1 MKWSDLIRLAATNL
15 WRRKLRSVL
24 TMIGVMIGTASI
36 VVMVSIGIG
45 INQGIIDSLSQS
57 GELTTININSTT
69 YYSGGGMVIMAA
81 GSSGEEPVEAIKLD
95 DRAVREI
102 AALDH
107 VTVVSPQ
114 QDFYNMTTKTG
125 KFESS
130 YGLTA
135 INPDAV
141 EALGIHVVEG
151 SGFSKN
157 APSDTIEIL
166 LGEGVKS
173 SFRNPRSSRWD
184 SEAPDIDWLNAK
196 YTVVLSDYSD
206 TDDQGNPKEY
216 EFKARVV
223 GIVED
228 DNAGHGYNMYCSL
241 DTMKLIMQKNK
252 KVFQNISMKTD
263 EYPSAV
269 VKVDSFENVLDVQD
283 QIKSMGLSSYSM
295 AETIQQMQESSKSL
309 QLMLGGIGGVAML
322 VAAISICNTMLMSIY
337 ERTREI
343 GVMKVLGCKMSKIGA
358 MFLTEAGIIGLGG
371 GILGLAISYGLSA
384 GINALIAIAM
394 QGAGGSFRSVIPPYL
409 ALGAVA
415 FSILVGVLSG
425 LYPSQRAMRLSALA
439 AIRSE

>member
-45 INQGIIDSLSQS
+45 INQGYIDSLSQS

-69 YYSGGGMVIMAA
+69 YYGGGGMVIIG
-81 GSSGEEPVEAIKLD
+81 GSSGEEPIEAIKLD

-102 AALDH
+102 AVLDH

-130 YGLTA
+130 YSLTA

-166 LGEGVKS
+166 LGEGAKS
-173 SFRNPRSSRWD
+173 GFRNPRSSRWD
-184 SEAPDIDWLNAK
+184 SEAPDKDRLNAK
-196 YTVVLSDYSD
+196 KTRVQSDNTD

-252 KVFQNISMKTD
+252 KVFQNIGTKTD

-409 ALGAVA
+409 ALGALV
-415 FSILVGVLSG
+415 FSILVGVLAG

-439 AIRSE
+439 AIRNE

>member
-1 MKWSDLIRLAATNL
+1 MEAW
-15 WRRKLRSVL
+15 
-24 TMIGVMIGTASI
+24 AS
-36 VVMVSIGIG
+36 
-45 INQGIIDSLSQS
+45 
-57 GELTTININSTT
+57 T
-69 YYSGGGMVIMAA
+69 
-81 GSSGEEPVEAIKLD
+81 SS
-95 DRAVREI
+95 R
-102 AALDH
+102 
-107 VTVVSPQ
+107 
-114 QDFYNMTTKTG
+114 
-125 KFESS
+125 
-130 YGLTA
+130 
-135 INPDAV
+135 
-141 EALGIHVVEG
+141 G

-166 LGEGVKS
+166 LGEGAKS
-173 SFRNPRSSRWD
+173 GFRNPRSSRWD

-196 YTVVLSDYSD
+196 YTVVLSDYTD

-337 ERTREI
+337 EAHARDRRHE
-343 GVMKVLGCKMSKIGA
+343 GA
-358 MFLTEAGIIGLGG
+358 RLQDEQDRRDVPDRGRHHRPGRRHPGALR
-371 GILGLAISYGLSA
+371 SA
-384 GINALIAIAM
+384 TA
-394 QGAGGSFRSVIPPYL
+394 
-409 ALGAVA
+409 
-415 FSILVGVLSG
+415 
-425 LYPSQRAMRLSALA
+425 
-439 AIRSE
+439 

>member
-45 INQGIIDSLSQS
+45 INQGYIDSLSQS
-57 GELTTININSTT
+57 GELTTINISSNT
-69 YYSGGGMVIMAA
+69 YYGGGGGMVVV
-81 GSSGEEPVEAIKLD
+81 GGKQQEATKLD

-102 AALDH
+102 SALEH
-107 VTVVSPQ
+107 VQVVSPQ
-114 QDFYNMTTKTG
+114 LDIYNMTVKTG
-125 KFESS
+125 KFQSGYS
-130 YGLTA
+130 LTA

-141 EALGIHVVEG
+141 EALGLNIIEG
-151 SGFSKN
+151 QGFSKN
-157 APSDTIEIL
+157 ASSDTIEIL
-166 LGEGVKS
+166 LGQEVKS

-184 SEAPDIDWLNAK
+184 GQEPDIDWLNAK
-196 YTVVLSDYSD
+196 YTAVLQDYTD
-206 TDDQGNPKEY
+206 TDDQGNAKEY
-216 EFKARVV
+216 DFKARVV
-223 GIVED
+223 GIVEA

-241 DTMKLIMQKNK
+241 DTMKAIMQKNK
-252 KVFQNISMKTD
+252 KVFKNIGVKTD
-263 EYPSAV
+263 EYPNAT
-269 VKVDSFENVLDVQD
+269 VKVDSFENVLKVQE
-283 QIKSMGLSSYSM
+283 QIDAMGLSTYSM
-295 AETIQQMQESSKSL
+295 ANTIQQMQQSSKSL

-371 GILGLAISYGLSA
+371 GILGLGISYVLSA
-384 GINALIAIAM
+384 VINTIITM
-394 QGAGGSFRSVIPPYL
+394 QGATAGFRSVIPLYL
-409 ALGAVA
+409 AVGALA
-415 FSILVGVLSG
+415 FSILVGVLAG

-439 AIRSE
+439 AIRNE

>member
-45 INQGIIDSLSQS
+45 INQGYIDSLSQS
-57 GELTTININSTT
+57 GELTTINISSNT
-69 YYSGGGMVIMAA
+69 YYGGGGMVIIG
-81 GSSGEEPVEAIKLD
+81 GSSSSEPQEATKLD

-102 AALDH
+102 SALDH

-114 QDFYNMTTKTG
+114 LDMYNMTTKTG
-125 KFESS
+125 KLESY

-135 INPDAV
+135 INPNAV
-141 EALGIHVVEG
+141 EALGIHVIEG

-196 YTVVLSDYSD
+196 YTVVLQDYTD

-228 DNAGHGYNMYCSL
+228 DNAGHGYSMYCSL
-241 DTMKLIMQKNK
+241 DTMKVLMQKNK
-252 KVFQNISMKTD
+252 KVFQNIGMKTD
-263 EYPSAV
+263 EYPNAT

-283 QIKSMGLSSYSM
+283 QIDAMGLSTYSM
-295 AETIQQMQESSKSL
+295 ANTIEQMQESSKSL

-384 GINALIAIAM
+384 GINALMAM

-409 ALGAVA
+409 ALGALV
-415 FSILVGVLSG
+415 FSILVGVLAG

-439 AIRSE
+439 AIRNE

>member
-45 INQGIIDSLSQS
+45 INQGYIDSLSQS
-57 GELTTININSTT
+57 GELTTINISSNT
-69 YYSGGGMVIMAA
+69 YYGNGMVIIG
-81 GSSGEEPVEAIKLD
+81 GSSSSEPQEATKLD

-102 AALDH
+102 SALDH

-114 QDFYNMTTKTG
+114 LDMYNMTTKTG
-125 KFESS
+125 KLESYYS
-130 YGLTA
+130 LTA

-141 EALGIHVVEG
+141 EALGIHVIEG
-151 SGFSKN
+151 TGFSKN

-223 GIVED
+223 GIVEA
-228 DNAGHGYNMYCSL
+228 DNAGHGYSMYCSL
-241 DTMKLIMQKNK
+241 DTMKVLMQKNK
-252 KVFQNISMKTD
+252 KVFQNMDMKTD
-263 EYPSAV
+263 EYPNAT

-283 QIKSMGLSSYSM
+283 QIDAMGLSTYSM
-295 AETIQQMQESSKSL
+295 ANTIEQMQESSKSL

-384 GINALIAIAM
+384 GINAIMTM

-409 ALGAVA
+409 AVGALA
-415 FSILVGVLSG
+415 FSILVGVIAG

-439 AIRSE
+439 AIRNE